1 MGNQSGQLFDLRFQ
15 FSQQGVVGLDLP
27 VQFATVRDDA
37 APLQRLS
44 CHALVD
50 GGPFLQTALGMAAV
64 VDTAVVTGQL
74 QTAVRC
80 RGPRLA
86 PDEQLFFTVP
96 LSGVAFRGRLSVL
109 LPGHGVDEE
118 DQRSASG

>member
-1 MGNQSGQLFDLRFQ
+1 MGDQSGQLFDLRFQ
-15 FSQQGVVGLDLP
+15 FPQQGIVRLDLP
-27 VQFATVRDDA
+27 IQLA
-37 APLQRLS
+37 AVGNNTAALQCLS
-44 CHALVD
+44 RYTLVD
-50 GGPFLQTALGMAAV
+50 GGALLQPSRRMAAV
-64 VDTAVVTGQL
+64 VDAAIVTGQL